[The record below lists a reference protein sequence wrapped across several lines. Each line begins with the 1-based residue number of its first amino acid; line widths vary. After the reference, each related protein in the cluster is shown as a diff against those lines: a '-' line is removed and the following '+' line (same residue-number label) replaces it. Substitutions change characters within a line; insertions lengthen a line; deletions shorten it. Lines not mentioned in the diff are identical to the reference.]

1 MAYRGSR
8 GTCYVY
14 ELVDDGG
21 SPHLPGL
28 TDPATLIGC
37 DYDSH
42 RVVAGDDFEAPG
54 RQFEPTSSPRRAH
67 VEPRS
72 SRRRARRCREPHAA
86 ADSRGRPLP
95 RYRPSADQVDPASL
109 LAPFGQFCKWLA
121 VRNCSPRTITG
132 YESQLLAFGAWVGE
146 RAVHRPPEVTLPVL
160 ESYQR
165 ALFYRRKPDGSPLT
179 VRAQVGHLI
188 ALRAMFRWLAKQR
201 RILYDPA
208 SALELPRTRRLLP
221 RGVLTVTEVEQVL
234 AAPDLASTDRLRDRA
249 IIETLYSTAIRAQ
262 EAAGL
267 SVFDLEVARG
277 TLHVRAG
284 KGQRERMVPIGDRAI
299 GWVDRHLV
307 DARPPLATSVDD
319 GRL

>member
-1 MAYRGSR
+1 M
-8 GTCYVY
+8 
-14 ELVDDGG
+14 
-21 SPHLPGL
+21 
-28 TDPATLIGC
+28 
-37 DYDSH
+37 
-42 RVVAGDDFEAPG
+42 
-54 RQFEPTSSPRRAH
+54 
-67 VEPRS
+67 
-72 SRRRARRCREPHAA
+72 
-86 ADSRGRPLP
+86 
-95 RYRPSADQVDPASL
+95 
-109 LAPFGQFCKWLA
+109 
-121 VRNCSPRTITG
+121 
-132 YESQLLAFGAWVGE
+132 
-146 RAVHRPPEVTLPVL
+146 PVL

-319 GRL
+319 GRP